1 MGISFWGSI
10 GLLTSIPMTVQAH
23 YLNLGIFWPENWY
36 RLPVICTVPSSLT
49 TNSVSLQP
57 HPLTLNHC
65 YLFLIDSFPLI
76 SSRTSEKD
84 EERLPSLSIRF
95 QDIYCEII
103 LMNYQQLLIRYNSI
117 THQYKPINPIQK
129 SIKNNQL
136 SLPNDQTIQPP
147 HTGVNIQLTLI
158 TISDHSSK
166 FYLTSIKFL
175 ITYLSYYF
183 LLTHFLFKYADY
195 LLRYC
200 QA

>member
-1 MGISFWGSI
+1 MGISFWASI

-103 LMNYQQLLIRYNSI
+103 LMNYQQLLIKYNPI
-117 THQYKPINPIQK
+117 THQYKSNKTQSKNQSKITNLVFPITKLFNP
-129 SIKNNQL
+129 
-136 SLPNDQTIQPP
+136 
-147 HTGVNIQLTLI
+147 LI
-158 TISDHSSK
+158 
-166 FYLTSIKFL
+166 LEL
-175 ITYLSYYF
+175 IF
-183 LLTHFLFKYADY
+183 N
-195 LLRYC
+195 
-200 QA
+200 